1 MILWGPAMT
10 ATSLFCIIGFGFLA
24 EMPIF
29 VSRMEAYCGRTEAG
43 SSRVSRTKT
52 KKDMEVKEQIER
64 LRSELDRHNYNY
76 YVLNAPEISDQE
88 FDRMM
93 RELQDLETAH
103 PEFDDPDSPTKRVG
117 SDLNQEFVQVPHRY
131 PMLSLSNTYNKQEV
145 ADFYERVRTG
155 LEGEPFEICCE
166 MKYDG
171 LSISLTYENGRLVRA
186 VTRGDGVQ
194 GDDVTEN
201 VKTIRCIPL
210 RLRGEG
216 YPQNFEIRGEIL
228 MPWTSFEALNREREE
243 REEPLFANPRNAASG
258 TLKSKHSSV
267 VANRKLDAY
276 LYYLLGDEIPF
287 DGHYENLQA
296 ARAWGFKI
304 SEGMKKVG
312 TLQEIY
318 DFIDYWDAERKNLP
332 VATDGIVL
340 KVNSQ
345 RQQRALGYTAK
356 SPRWAIAYKFQA
368 ERARTRLDAVTFQV
382 GRTGAVTPVANME
395 PVQLAGTV
403 VRRATL
409 HNADVM
415 AQLDLHIGDMV
426 YVEKGGEIIP
436 KIVGVDKEARGPETG
451 PKAEFITHCPE
462 CGAELVRYE
471 GEAAWYCPND
481 TACPPQIKGRIEH
494 FISRKAMDID
504 SLGPETVDE
513 YYRRGLI
520 HDVADLYDIRVE
532 QINGA
537 DGGREKSAQKIVRS
551 IADSA
556 QVPFER
562 VVFALGIRFVG
573 EIAAKALARHFKSM
587 DTLAAATLDD
597 LLQINGIGTVIAESV
612 IRYFRNET
620 NRELVRRLREHG
632 VKMELTDEELSAHSD
647 KLAGQSIV
655 VSGVFSRHSRDEY
668 KTMIE
673 QHGGKNASSISSK
686 TAFVLAG
693 ANMGPAKLEKARKL
707 GIPIL
712 SEEDFLKKI
721 E

>member
-1 MILWGPAMT
+1 
-10 ATSLFCIIGFGFLA
+10 
-24 EMPIF
+24 
-29 VSRMEAYCGRTEAG
+29 
-43 SSRVSRTKT
+43 
-52 KKDMEVKEQIER
+52 MEVKEQIER
-64 LRSELDRHNYNY
+64 LRNELHRHNYNY

-93 RELQDLETAH
+93 RELQDLEAAH
-103 PEFDDPDSPTKRVG
+103 PEFDEPDSPTRRVG

-145 ADFYERVRTG
+145 ADFYERVRSG

-171 LSISLTYENGRLVRA
+171 LSISLTYEQGRLVRA
-186 VTRGDGVQ
+186 VTRGDGVH

-210 RLRGEG
+210 RLNGNG
-216 YPQNFEIRGEIL
+216 YPEEFEIRGEIL
-228 MPWTSFEALNREREE
+228 MPWTSFETLNREREE

-258 TLKSKHSSV
+258 TLKSKNSAV
-267 VANRKLDAY
+267 VAQRKLDAY
-276 LYYLLGDEIPF
+276 LYYLLGEHIPF

-296 ARAWGFKI
+296 ARSWGFKI
-304 SEGMKKVG
+304 SGGMKKVT
-312 TLQEIY
+312 TLQDIY
-318 DFIDYWDAERKNLP
+318 DFIDYWDVERKNLP

-368 ERARTRLDAVTFQV
+368 ERARTRLNAVTFQV
-382 GRTGAVTPVANME
+382 GRTGTVTPVANMD

-415 AQLDLHIGDMV
+415 EQLDLHIGDMV

-436 KIVGVDKEARGPETG
+436 KIVGVDADARGPETG
-451 PKAEFITHCPE
+451 PRAEFITRCPE

-494 FISRKAMDID
+494 YISRRAMNID
-504 SLGPETVDE
+504 SLGPETVDD

-520 HDVADLYDIRVE
+520 RDVADLYDIQVQ
-532 QINGA
+532 QINGE
-537 DGGREKSAQKIVRS
+537 DGTREKSAQKIVRS
-551 IADSA
+551 IADSVE
-556 QVPFER
+556 VPFER

-587 DTLAAATLDD
+587 DALASASLEDM
-597 LLQINGIGTVIAESV
+597 LQINGIGVVIAESV
-612 IRYFRNET
+612 IRYFANEA
-620 NRELVRRLREHG
+620 NRDLVRRLREKG
-632 VKMELTDEELSAHSD
+632 VRMELSDEELSSHSD
-647 KLAGQSIV
+647 KLSGQSIV
-655 VSGVFSRHSRDEY
+655 VSGVFSLHSRDEY
-668 KTMIE
+668 KAMIE
-673 QHGGKNASSISSK
+673 QHGGKNVGSISSK
-686 TAFVLAG
+686 TSFVLAG
-693 ANMGPAKLEKARKL
+693 ANMGPAKLEKAGKL

-712 SEEDFLKKI
+712 SEEEFLKKI
-721 E
+721 ES